1 MHKFQFT
8 QPSFCNYLYRGDVE
22 NHNCMCP
29 EGKIN
34 RSLDCRMYGLTTGG
48 KQESLN
54 RDKFVFMSQV
64 FSKEGRR
71 IQAFNFEIVL

>member
-1 MHKFQFT
+1 
-8 QPSFCNYLYRGDVE
+8 
-22 NHNCMCP
+22 MCP

-34 RSLDCRMYGLTTGG
+34 RSLDCRMYGLTTGE